1 MKEDGSYENVGEE
14 NMRMH
19 VVEIG
24 RSGKTVPIVDV
35 HLAVV
40 REWNLS
46 FKGIEQE
53 HSSWL
58 CVNRCT
64 FIGSKCPT
72 NISWL
77 RELIIDT
84 SVDFICACVSLG
96 IYWYVWTYSTLS
108 IFVSFRLFCSSH

>member
-40 REWNLS
+40 RE
-46 FKGIEQE
+46 
-53 HSSWL
+53 
-58 CVNRCT
+58 
-64 FIGSKCPT
+64 
-72 NISWL
+72 
-77 RELIIDT
+77 
-84 SVDFICACVSLG
+84 
-96 IYWYVWTYSTLS
+96 
-108 IFVSFRLFCSSH
+108 